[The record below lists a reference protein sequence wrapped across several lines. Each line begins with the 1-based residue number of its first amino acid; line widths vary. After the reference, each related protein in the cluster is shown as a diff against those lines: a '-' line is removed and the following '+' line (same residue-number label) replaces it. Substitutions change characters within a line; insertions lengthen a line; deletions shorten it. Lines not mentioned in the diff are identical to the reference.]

1 MRYRGIF
8 FSLLQSYEIS
18 IVYSPILIVNFLAI
32 FVKIYF
38 TMKRF
43 LGLLAFVLVLTGC
56 DDGNLIQEDINFQDI
71 ATASCTTNDIIFKLK
86 EKEALLL
93 EIPRSSFVNEPSL
106 ADAPTTI
113 DINNSNR
120 VVYRF
125 YDGVVSTDNICETI
139 APATPVVT
147 DQWNATA
154 GKIQIFTT
162 AVKTLNTTENSTRIT
177 GYNHNIVFKNVTFA
191 KSNGTQVYETFPFGD
206 YVTSAT
212 PLPFLFD
219 KTVEKCSNSNLVYNY
234 TSSEALTLDI
244 DPSLIVNTVTALNS
258 PRTGV
263 IGSTSNKLSYRLF
276 TGLLTGDYF
285 CGATTPATPTINQ
298 QWNAVSGVTG
308 VSGIIEVTTTTNG
321 PTAFKHTIVLKKVT
335 LKNGNSTFLL
345 GDNYTY
351 GDLLTTN

>member
-1 MRYRGIF
+1 M
-8 FSLLQSYEIS
+8 
-18 IVYSPILIVNFLAI
+18 YSAILIVNFLAI
-32 FVKIYF
+32 FVKINF
-38 TMKRF
+38 AMERF
-43 LGLLAFVLVLTGC
+43 LSLLIFVLVLTGC
-56 DDGNLIQEDINFQDI
+56 DDGNLIQEDINFEDI
-71 ATASCTTNDIIFKLK
+71 ATTSCTTNNIIFKLK

-93 EIPRSSFVNEPSL
+93 EIPGSSFVNEASS

-113 DINNSNR
+113 DINSNNR

-125 YDGVVSTDNICETI
+125 YDGVVATNNICETI
-139 APATPVVT
+139 APATPIVT
-147 DQWNATA
+147 DQWNAAA
-154 GKIQIFTT
+154 GKIQILTT
-162 AVKTLNTTENSTRIT
+162 AVKTLNEAENSTRIT

-206 YVTSAT
+206 YVTSTT

-219 KTVEKCSNSNLVYNY
+219 KTVEKCSNANLVYNY

-244 DPSLIVNTVTALNS
+244 DPSLIVNTVTAINS

-263 IGSTSNKLSYRLF
+263 IGTTSNKLSYRLF

-298 QWNAVSGVTG
+298 QWNGLSGVTG

-335 LKNGNSTFLL
+335 LKKGNSSFLL
-345 GDNYTY
+345 GDNYVY

>member
-1 MRYRGIF
+1 M
-8 FSLLQSYEIS
+8 
-18 IVYSPILIVNFLAI
+18 YSAILIVNFLAI
-32 FVKIYF
+32 FVKINF
-38 TMKRF
+38 AMERF
-43 LGLLAFVLVLTGC
+43 LSLLIFVLVLTGC
-56 DDGNLIQEDINFQDI
+56 DDGNLIQEDINFEDI
-71 ATASCTTNDIIFKLK
+71 ATTSCTTNNIIFKLK

-93 EIPRSSFVNEPSL
+93 EIPGSSFVNEASS

-113 DINNSNR
+113 DINSNNR

-125 YDGVVSTDNICETI
+125 YDGVVATNNICETI
-139 APATPVVT
+139 APATPIVT

-154 GKIQIFTT
+154 GKIQILTT
-162 AVKTLNTTENSTRIT
+162 AVKTLNEAENSTRIT

-206 YVTSAT
+206 YVTSTT

-219 KTVEKCSNSNLVYNY
+219 KTVEKCSNANLVYNY

-244 DPSLIVNTVTALNS
+244 DPSLIVNTVTAINS

-263 IGSTSNKLSYRLF
+263 IGTTSNKLSYRLF

-298 QWNAVSGVTG
+298 QWNGLSGVTG

-335 LKNGNSTFLL
+335 LKKGNSSFLL
-345 GDNYTY
+345 GDNYVY

>member
-1 MRYRGIF
+1 M
-8 FSLLQSYEIS
+8 
-18 IVYSPILIVNFLAI
+18 YSAILIVNFLAI
-32 FVKIYF
+32 FVEINF
-38 TMKRF
+38 AMERF
-43 LGLLAFVLVLTGC
+43 LSLLIFVLVLTGC
-56 DDGNLIQEDINFQDI
+56 DDGNLIQEDINFEDI
-71 ATASCTTNDIIFKLK
+71 ATTSCTTNNIIFKLK

-93 EIPRSSFVNEPSL
+93 EIPGSSFVNEASS

-113 DINNSNR
+113 DINSNNR

-125 YDGVVSTDNICETI
+125 YDGVVATNNICETI
-139 APATPVVT
+139 APATPIVT

-154 GKIQIFTT
+154 GKIQILTT
-162 AVKTLNTTENSTRIT
+162 AVKTLNEAENSTRIT

-206 YVTSAT
+206 YVTSTT

-219 KTVEKCSNSNLVYNY
+219 KTVEKCSNANLVYNY

-244 DPSLIVNTVTALNS
+244 DPSLIVNTVTAINS

-263 IGSTSNKLSYRLF
+263 IGTTSNKLSYRLF

-298 QWNAVSGVTG
+298 QWNGLSGVTG

-321 PTAFKHTIVLKKVT
+321 ATAFKHTIVLKKVT
-335 LKNGNSTFLL
+335 LKKGNSSFLL
-345 GDNYTY
+345 GDNYVY